1 MKILFKL
8 FILLFFLGCNDNP
21 ERHLKLGEW
30 YLQRGLID
38 EAITEFRE
46 VSRLYPKDYTKINRE
61 EFEFLGTA
69 HFKLALAY
77 TKKGW
82 WEYAL
87 KEAKTSF
94 DLTPSQDAHEL
105 VSLIEEKISL
115 DINK

>member
-8 FILLFFLGCNDNP
+8 IILLFFLGCNDSP

-30 YLQRGLID
+30 YLQRGLLD

-46 VSRLYPKDYTKINRE
+46 VGRLYPKDHDKINRE
-61 EFEFLGTA
+61 EFGFLGTA

-87 KEAKTSF
+87 KEARVSF
-94 DLTPSQDAHEL
+94 DLNPSQDAHEL
-105 VSLIEEKISL
+105 VFLIQEKISL
-115 DINK
+115 DIGN